1 MRVLVVEDE
10 RKVAGFLRAGLE
22 EQGFVVEVSHH
33 GDEALARLQAE
44 PWDAAVLDVM
54 LPGMDG
60 MEICGK
66 LRGENIQTPILMLI
80 AKSE

>member
-33 GDEALARLQAE
+33 GDEAWR
-44 PWDAAVLDVM
+44 DCRRSR
-54 LPGMDG
+54 GMRRCW
-60 MEICGK
+60 M
-66 LRGENIQTPILMLI
+66 
-80 AKSE
+80 